1 MKFKRW
7 DSHASIYIYQINM
20 YFVRHLNPTIPLQQR
35 LTLLLPVT
43 WACRPDLIP
52 RDPVRW
58 GSTHKQKPRLWTLPA
73 RLGPVTVHPIYPLA
87 RWSSCLVSL
96 YLRVLRI
103 FRFCGDC
110 KELRGARTRIDRDW
124 WNTHWN
130 ARPKECSTPSANSWR
145 PYTSVNVLLTF
156 PANNPTSG
164 ESQSI

>member
-1 MKFKRW
+1 MACGPNTSDISFLFSFLILRRMGEIQALRFPRF
-7 DSHASIYIYQINM
+7 HIYIYQINM

-130 ARPKECSTPSANSWR
+130 ARPKECSTPSANS
-145 PYTSVNVLLTF
+145 
-156 PANNPTSG
+156 
-164 ESQSI
+164 